1 MEITTSAMAIPVN
14 PARRK
19 SQPSRAFLFKKLKT
33 PINDNIPDMTNKD
46 KIMIY
51 TILTRK

>member
-1 MEITTSAMAIPVN
+1 MPVS
-14 PARRK
+14 PAKRN
-19 SQPSRAFLFKKLKT
+19 SQPSKGFFFKKLNT
-33 PINDNIPDMTNKD
+33 PIKDNIPDMTNSD